1 MDLLELL
8 GGRNDAVQKK
18 TAPVEMMS
26 EFLIM
31 VSENRIEEALE
42 FTGRI
47 LEYEPDNR
55 LILDYKKALQSLA
68 QQHREGSLS
77 PTFPGWKLVRTF

>member
-8 GGRNDAVQKK
+8 GGRGSNGPKK

-31 VSENRIEEALE
+31 VSDNRIEEALD
-42 FTGRI
+42 FTERI

-55 LILDYKKALQSLA
+55 LILDYKKALQALVL
-68 QQHREGSLS
+68 QQREG
-77 PTFPGWKLVRTF
+77 W